1 MELLLANASLL
12 TGVPSLPVT
21 MPAGLRAGYVD
32 GQLVAETQ
40 WYPCIGAGLAL
51 VQRGG
56 FKTVFDVSY

>member
-1 MELLLANASLL
+1 
-12 TGVPSLPVT
+12 